1 MFYKYKIVKD
11 DIMTVKM
18 TLLVYEV
25 FERFEKLKTKQ
36 EKISCLQQHNSHALQ
51 SVLRGTF
58 DDKVQWLL
66 PAGDPPYTP
75 AQIASVPSNLLK
87 QHTKFLFFVKGVKQA
102 EDLPPFKRERI
113 FLDMLETI
121 HPEDAQVL
129 LKMKDKK
136 PPAKGLTKKLVQE
149 AFPNLISG

>member
-1 MFYKYKIVKD
+1 MAHNIV
-11 DIMTVKM
+11 
-18 TLLVYEV
+18 LLVYEV
-25 FERFEKLKTKQ
+25 LERFEKLKTRQ
-36 EKISCLQQHNSHALQ
+36 EKISHLQQHNSHALQ

-75 AQIASVPSNLLK
+75 AQVASVPSNLLK
-87 QHTKFLFFVKGVKQA
+87 QHTKLMFFVKGVKQA
-102 EDLPPFKRERI
+102 EDLPAFKRERI
-113 FLDMLETI
+113 FLDMLESI

-136 PPAKGLTKKLVQE
+136 PPAKGLTKNLVKE
-149 AFPNLISG
+149 AFPKLISE